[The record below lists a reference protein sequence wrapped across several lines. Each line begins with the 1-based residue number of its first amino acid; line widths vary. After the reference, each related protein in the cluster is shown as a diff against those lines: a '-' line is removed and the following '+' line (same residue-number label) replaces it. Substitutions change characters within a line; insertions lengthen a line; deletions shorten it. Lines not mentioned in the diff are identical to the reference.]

1 MASGIQSG
9 IKDFITYQSPPI
21 LSLRF
26 PPTLDIFIKVIKTK
40 EMMIMPGRSR
50 LQLLRLLNPF
60 PAGRGSNKEIN

>member
-9 IKDFITYQSPPI
+9 IRDFITYQSHPI

-26 PPTLDIFIKVIKTK
+26 PASLDIFIKVIKTK
-40 EMMIMPGRSR
+40 EMMIMPAR

-60 PAGRGSNKEIN
+60 PATTQLGIK

>member
-26 PPTLDIFIKVIKTK
+26 PPSLDIFIKVIKTK
-40 EMMIMPGRSR
+40 EMMIMPAR

-60 PAGRGSNKEIN
+60 PATTQLGIK

>member
-26 PPTLDIFIKVIKTK
+26 PPSLDIFIKVIKTK
-40 EMMIMPGRSR
+40 EMMIMPDQAR
-50 LQLLRLLNPF
+50 LQLLQLLNPF
-60 PAGRGSNKEIN
+60 PARVRIK